1 MTSLICFE
9 IYWPLA
15 LQSKDFE
22 KENQAVLILT
32 NDVQILIF
40 AFLPYFDLNK

>member
-40 AFLPYFDLNK
+40 AYLPYFDLNK